1 MCNFIT
7 QVAVRSD
14 FCQVIAQKLL
24 VSFDKSLTPKSF
36 SPRMGLIE
44 QLTLKG
50 TTMSEDDFQAVENR
64 RSIAMYVVGTV
75 IAIFMV
81 VSGYTN
87 YKLSARLGDMEERQA
102 ATEQVQQKMR
112 GDVSTATTSAQA
124 LAQRIGMTQKEL
136 LARTRE
142 LQHQEK
148 LAEQRLAEQQKAA
161 DEKLG
166 AVSGD
171 VAGIKTDVG
180 GMKTDLSMARGDIDA
195 TKAKLERTIGD
206 LGIQSGL
213 IAHTSEE
220 LEALKRRGDR
230 NYYEFTLTRKKRM
243 PVSTV
248 SLELKKADA
257 KRGKYTLVV
266 LADDRPIE
274 KKDRTMNE
282 PVQFYTGRDRMLYEL
297 VVNQVNKNQV
307 VGYLSTPK
315 TAPQPVNQ

>member
-1 MCNFIT
+1 M
-7 QVAVRSD
+7 SD
-14 FCQVIAQKLL
+14 
-24 VSFDKSLTPKSF
+24 
-36 SPRMGLIE
+36 E
-44 QLTLKG
+44 
-50 TTMSEDDFQAVENR
+50 DFQAVENR
-64 RSIAMYVVGTV
+64 RSVAMYVIGTV

-87 YKLSARLGDMEERQA
+87 YKLSTRLGEMEERQA
-102 ATEQVQQKMR
+102 ASEQVQQKMR

-142 LQHQEK
+142 LQRQEK

-161 DEKLG
+161 NERIG

-180 GMKTDLSMARGDIDA
+180 GMKTDLSTARGDIDA
-195 TKAKLERTIGD
+195 TKAKLDRTIGD

-220 LEALKRRGDR
+220 LEILKHRGDR
-230 NYYEFTLTRKKRM
+230 NYYEFTLTKKKRT

-248 SLELKKADA
+248 SLELKKADS

>member
-1 MCNFIT
+1 
-7 QVAVRSD
+7 
-14 FCQVIAQKLL
+14 
-24 VSFDKSLTPKSF
+24 
-36 SPRMGLIE
+36 MGLTE
-44 QLTLKG
+44 QFTLKG
-50 TTMSEDDFQAVENR
+50 TTMSEEDFQAVENR
-64 RSIAMYVVGTV
+64 RSVAMYVVGTV

-87 YKLSARLGDMEERQA
+87 YKLSTRLGELEERQA

-148 LAEQRLAEQQKAA
+148 LAEQRLADQQKAA

-195 TKAKLERTIGD
+195 TKAKLDRTIGD

-213 IAHTSEE
+213 IAHTAEE

-230 NYYEFTLTRKKRM
+230 NYYEFTLNRKKRT

-248 SLELKKADA
+248 SLELKKADS
-257 KRGKYTLVV
+257 KHGKYTLVV

-282 PVQFYTGRDRMLYEL
+282 PVQFYTGRERMLYEL

>member
-1 MCNFIT
+1 
-7 QVAVRSD
+7 
-14 FCQVIAQKLL
+14 
-24 VSFDKSLTPKSF
+24 
-36 SPRMGLIE
+36 MGLIE

-50 TTMSEDDFQAVENR
+50 RIMSEQDFQAVENR

-87 YKLSARLGDMEERQA
+87 YKLSGRLMEMEERQVA
-102 ATEQVQQKMR
+102 SGQVQQKMR

-136 LARTRE
+136 IARTRE
-142 LQHQEK
+142 LQRQERA
-148 LAEQRLAEQQKAA
+148 AEQRLADQQKAT
-161 DEKLG
+161 DEKIG

-171 VAGIKTDVG
+171 VATVKTDVG
-180 GMKTDLSMARGDIDA
+180 GMRTDLSMARGDIDA
-195 TKAKLERTIGD
+195 TKAKLDRTIGD

-213 IAHTSEE
+213 IAHTSAE
-220 LEALKRRGDR
+220 LDVLKHRGDR
-230 NYYEFTLTRKKRM
+230 NYYEFTLTRKKRT

-248 SLELKKADA
+248 SLELRKSDA
-257 KRGKYTLVV
+257 KKGKYTLIV
-266 LADDRPIE
+266 LSDDRPIE

-297 VVNQVNKNQV
+297 VVNQVTKNTV

-315 TAPQPVNQ
+315 TAPQPVSSN

>member
-1 MCNFIT
+1 
-7 QVAVRSD
+7 
-14 FCQVIAQKLL
+14 
-24 VSFDKSLTPKSF
+24 
-36 SPRMGLIE
+36 MGLVQ
-44 QLTLKG
+44 QLTKKG
-50 TTMSEDDFQAVENR
+50 TIMSEQDFQAVDNR

-75 IAIFMV
+75 VAVFMV
-81 VSGYTN
+81 VSGYAN
-87 YKLSARLGDMEERQA
+87 YKLSERLAGMEERQA
-102 ATEQVQQKMR
+102 AAEQIQQKIR

-136 LARTRE
+136 IARTRE
-142 LQHQEK
+142 LQRQERA
-148 LAEQRLAEQQKAA
+148 AEQRLVEQQKAT

-171 VAGIKTDVG
+171 VANVKTDVG

-195 TKAKLERTIGD
+195 TKAKLDRTIGD

-213 IAHTSEE
+213 IAHTSAE
-220 LEALKRRGDR
+220 LEILKHRGDR
-230 NYYEFTLTRKKRM
+230 NYYEFTLTRKKRT

-248 SLELKKADA
+248 SLELRKADA
-257 KRGKYTLVV
+257 KKGKYTLIV
-266 LADDRPIE
+266 LSDDRPIE

-297 VVNQVNKNQV
+297 VVNQVNKNTV

>member
-1 MCNFIT
+1 
-7 QVAVRSD
+7 
-14 FCQVIAQKLL
+14 
-24 VSFDKSLTPKSF
+24 
-36 SPRMGLIE
+36 
-44 QLTLKG
+44 
-50 TTMSEDDFQAVENR
+50 MSEQDFQAVDNR

-75 IAIFMV
+75 VAIFMV

-87 YKLSARLGDMEERQA
+87 YKLSDRLGQMEERQA
-102 ATEQVQQKMR
+102 AAEQVQQKIR

-136 LARTRE
+136 IARTRE
-142 LQHQEK
+142 LQRQERA
-148 LAEQRLAEQQKAA
+148 AEQRLADQQKVT
-161 DEKLG
+161 DEKFG
-166 AVSGD
+166 QISGD
-171 VAGIKTDVG
+171 VAGVKTDVG
-180 GMKTDLSMARGDIDA
+180 GMKTDLSTARGDIDA
-195 TKAKLERTIGD
+195 TKAKLDRTIGD

-220 LEALKRRGDR
+220 LEILKHRGDR
-230 NYYEFTLTRKKRM
+230 NYYEFTLTKKKRT

-248 SLELKKADA
+248 SLELRKADA
-257 KRGKYTLVV
+257 KKGKYTLIV
-266 LADDRPIE
+266 LSDDRPIE

-297 VVNQVNKNQV
+297 VVNQVNKNTV

>member
-1 MCNFIT
+1 MIDL
-7 QVAVRSD
+7 QV
-14 FCQVIAQKLL
+14 FLNKN
-24 VSFDKSLTPKSF
+24 
-36 SPRMGLIE
+36 GLFE
-44 QLTLKG
+44 QLTKKG
-50 TTMSEDDFQAVENR
+50 TIMSEQDFQAVDNR

-75 IAIFMV
+75 VAVFMV

-87 YKLSARLGDMEERQA
+87 YKLSERLGQIEERQTA
-102 ATEQVQQKMR
+102 ADQIQQKMR

-136 LARTRE
+136 IARTRE
-142 LQHQEK
+142 LQRQERA
-148 LAEQRLAEQQKAA
+148 AEQRLADQQKVN
-161 DEKLG
+161 DEKFG
-166 AVSGD
+166 QISGD
-171 VAGIKTDVG
+171 VANVKGDVG

-195 TKAKLERTIGD
+195 TKAKLDRTIGD

-220 LEALKRRGDR
+220 LEILKHRGDR
-230 NYYEFTLTRKKRM
+230 NYYEFTLTKKKKT

-248 SLELKKADA
+248 SLELKKEDA
-257 KRGKYTLVV
+257 KKGKYTLIV
-266 LADDRPIE
+266 LSDDRPIE

-297 VVNQVNKNQV
+297 VVNQVNKNTV

>member
-1 MCNFIT
+1 
-7 QVAVRSD
+7 
-14 FCQVIAQKLL
+14 
-24 VSFDKSLTPKSF
+24 
-36 SPRMGLIE
+36 MGLVQ
-44 QLTLKG
+44 QLTKKG
-50 TTMSEDDFQAVENR
+50 TIMSEQDFQAVDNR

-75 IAIFMV
+75 VAVFMV
-81 VSGYTN
+81 VSGYAN
-87 YKLSARLGDMEERQA
+87 YKLSERLAGMEERQA
-102 ATEQVQQKMR
+102 AAEQIQQKIR

-136 LARTRE
+136 IARTRE
-142 LQHQEK
+142 LQRQERA
-148 LAEQRLAEQQKAA
+148 AEQRLVEQQKAT

-171 VAGIKTDVG
+171 VATVKTDVG

-195 TKAKLERTIGD
+195 TKAKLDRTIGD

-213 IAHTSEE
+213 IAHTSAE
-220 LEALKRRGDR
+220 LEILKHRGDR
-230 NYYEFTLTRKKRM
+230 NYYEFTLTRKKRT

-248 SLELKKADA
+248 SLELRKADA
-257 KRGKYTLVV
+257 KKGKYTLIV
-266 LADDRPIE
+266 LSDDRPIE

-297 VVNQVNKNQV
+297 VVNQVNKNTV

>member
-1 MCNFIT
+1 
-7 QVAVRSD
+7 
-14 FCQVIAQKLL
+14 
-24 VSFDKSLTPKSF
+24 
-36 SPRMGLIE
+36 
-44 QLTLKG
+44 
-50 TTMSEDDFQAVENR
+50 MSEQDFQEVENR

-87 YKLSARLGDMEERQA
+87 YKLSARLGEMEERQA

-136 LARTRE
+136 LGRTRE
-142 LQHQEK
+142 LQRQEK
-148 LAEQRLAEQQKAA
+148 LAEQRLIDQQKAA
-161 DEKLG
+161 DAKLG

-195 TKAKLERTIGD
+195 TRAKLERTIGD

-213 IAHTSEE
+213 IAHTAEE

-230 NYYEFTLTRKKRM
+230 NYYEFTLSRKKRT

-266 LADDRPIE
+266 VADDRPIE

-297 VVNQVNKNQV
+297 VVNQVSKNQV